1 MEPLWYQCKE
11 TLEPEQEISRKKINI
26 DSVNFITWMGQRC
39 ATFIFIHL
47 FNYSYNPAKIFNST
61 LNYPYFDTWQLSE
74 FTHFQFSQ
82 FQPDLIA
89 PINFGSKQTSPC
101 SRQVSAA
108 LIMAP
113 SHYLSQCWLIVNK
126 ILRNIFNEIQSFAY
140 HLQNICYFVHV
151 SMCYWEPEQMPWF
164 CSPARRQDIDLS
176 RNRKWVVST

>member
-11 TLEPEQEISRKKINI
+11 TLEPEQEISRKKSIL
-26 DSVNFITWMGQRC
+26 
-39 ATFIFIHL
+39 IHLISLLEWAKGVPLTYL
-47 FNYSYNPAKIFNST
+47 FNYSYNPAKRFNST

-74 FTHFQFSQ
+74 YTHFQFNQ
-82 FQPDLIA
+82 FRPDLIA
-89 PINFGSKQTSPC
+89 PINFGSKRTSPW

-151 SMCYWEPEQMPWF
+151 SMCYWEPKQMPWF
-164 CSPARRQDIDLS
+164 CSPARRRDIDLS